1 MGEVTD
7 IGEKDGKIYVT
18 TSLVMRIF
26 RMIPWTVLLLI
37 RDKSDDIRYYKEALV
52 NKRLTLEDGSVL
64 LATAGNGFV
73 MLDKEGNEVYALTEQ
88 NGLCN
93 NNVNGIYADSSGYV
107 WGATDNGLF

>member
-18 TSLVMRIF
+18 TSLGDADIQDDSMDGFIVNQ
-26 RMIPWTVLLLI
+26 
-37 RDKSDDIRYYKEALV
+37 DKSDDIRYYKEALV